1 VEYWNNGWR
10 KIILKNLS
18 YPPNIPVFHPSII
31 PKYWSERSLYMEVR
45 KVDRFDE
52 EVVASLAQYTLP
64 QILFKQAE
72 RLGPTK
78 IAMREKMYGIWLAYS
93 WQDYFGYTKNV
104 ALGLLSL
111 GLKRG
116 ENVGIITDNHPEWLF
131 TEIGAQVLGA
141 ITVNLFTSSIAKEL
155 ATILKRIQAAYVIA
169 QDQEQ
174 VDKLLE
180 MKEQLS
186 HVRKV
191 IYIDPTGMRN
201 YTHHPWLMSFQELI
215 KRGKALDKAE
225 PHRFE
230 EELWKGKPD
239 EVALMIMTSGTTGI
253 PKLAMISHQSFTEIA
268 RKWVETAPIG
278 VGDNWISITPTAW
291 IVDQMWGVGVSPLT
305 GMTMNFPETLET
317 QAEDFREI
325 GPVVVIT
332 SSRFWEEL
340 ASKIRVKIAD
350 AGFVKRKLFDL
361 GEKIGGAVVDRESK
375 KEPVPT
381 FLGILHKILARVV
394 YRPLLDRVGC
404 AQIRAAITGG
414 HPISPDVIRFFRA
427 KGLNL
432 KHAYGLTEGG
442 GVFQVQPDKEVK
454 PETVGKPLP
463 RTEIRIAE
471 DQEVLVRTHSC
482 FVGYYQDPEATKK
495 ALIDGWLHTGDA
507 GYIDDDGHLL
517 IIGRKEEIMRT
528 KGGEAISSDF
538 IETRLK
544 FSPYIKEAVVFGEG
558 RDYITGFINI
568 DFGNVGSWAEDRMIP
583 YTTYTDLSQQP
594 RVEELILGE
603 VRLVNTQLP
612 KPMRLKKIILLYKL
626 LDADDEELTRT
637 GKVRRKFV
645 YEQYIKLID
654 AMYSEE
660 KELEVTGKV
669 RYRDGQVGSIET
681 KVKIL
686 TVE

>member
-1 VEYWNNGWR
+1 MERFNQET
-10 KIILKNLS
+10 LS
-18 YPPNIPVFHPSII
+18 
-31 PKYWSERSLYMEVR
+31 SLMN
-45 KVDRFDE
+45 F
-52 EVVASLAQYTLP
+52 TLP
-64 QILFKQAE
+64 QILFKQAKE
-72 RLGPTK
+72 LGSNK
-78 IAMREKMYGIWLAYS
+78 IAIREKMYGIWLSYN
-93 WQDYFGYTKNV
+93 WTDYFRYTKNV
-104 ALGLLSL
+104 ALGLKAL

-116 ENVGIITDNHPEWLF
+116 ENIGIITDNHPEWLF
-131 TEIGAQVLGA
+131 TEIGAQALGA

-155 ATILKRIQAAYVIA
+155 TTMLNRIQAVFVVA

-186 HVRKV
+186 TVRKV
-191 IYIDPTGMRN
+191 IYVDQTGMRTYAN
-201 YTHHPWLMSFQELI
+201 NPWLMSFKELLDLGA
-215 KRGKALDKAE
+215 KLDKE
-225 PHRFE
+225 QPNLFE

-253 PKLAMISHQSFTEIA
+253 PKLAMISHRSFTEIA

-278 VGDNWISITPTAW
+278 PGDNWISITPTAW

-317 QAEDFREI
+317 MTEDFREI
-325 GPVVVIT
+325 GPVVIIT
-332 SSRFWEEL
+332 SSRFWEDL

-350 AGFVKRKLFDL
+350 AGWVKRKLFAL
-361 GEKIGGAVVDRESK
+361 GEKIGGALVDHESK

-381 FLGILHKILARVV
+381 SLQILHKILARIV

-404 AQIRAAITGG
+404 AQIHAAITGG

-454 PETVGKPLP
+454 PESVGKPLP
-463 RTEIRIAE
+463 RTEVKIAE
-471 DQEVLVRTHSC
+471 DQEVLVRTPSC

-544 FSPYIKEAVVFGEG
+544 FSPYIKEAVVWGEA

-594 RVEELILGE
+594 PVEELILGE

-645 YEQYIKLID
+645 YEQYIKLIE
-654 AMYSEE
+654 AMYSGE
-660 KELEVTGKV
+660 KDLEVTGKV
-669 RYRDGQVGSIET
+669 RYRDGQVGTITT

>member
-1 VEYWNNGWR
+1 
-10 KIILKNLS
+10 
-18 YPPNIPVFHPSII
+18 
-31 PKYWSERSLYMEVR
+31 MEVR
-45 KVDRFDE
+45 KANRIDE
-52 EVVASLAQYTLP
+52 ETVASLGQYTLP
-64 QILFKQAE
+64 QILFEQAK
-72 RLGPTK
+72 RLGPNK

-93 WQDYFGYTKNV
+93 WQDYFRYTKNA
-104 ALGLLSL
+104 ALGLLVL
-111 GLKRG
+111 GLRRG
-116 ENVGIITDNHPEWLF
+116 ENIGIITDNHPEWLF
-131 TEIGAQVLGA
+131 TEIGAQAVGA
-141 ITVNLFTSSIAKEL
+141 ITVNLFTSSVAKEL
-155 ATILKRIQAAYVIA
+155 TAMLNRIQAVYVIA

-191 IYIDPTGMRN
+191 IYIDPTGMRT
-201 YTHHPWLMSFQELI
+201 YTSNPWLMSFQELL
-215 KRGKALDKAE
+215 KLGEELDKAE
-225 PHRFE
+225 PNRFE
-230 EELWKGKPD
+230 EELWKGKAD

-268 RKWVETAPIG
+268 RKWVESAPIG

-291 IVDQMWGVGVSPLT
+291 IVDQMWGVGVAPLT

-350 AGFVKRKLFDL
+350 AGFIKRKLFVL

-375 KEPVPT
+375 KEPVPAY
-381 FLGILHKILARVV
+381 LQVLHKIFARVV

-454 PETVGKPLP
+454 PESVGKPLP
-463 RTEIRIAE
+463 RTKIKIAE
-471 DQEVLVRTHSC
+471 DQEVLVKTPSN
-482 FVGYYQDPEATKK
+482 FVGYYQDPEATNK
-495 ALIDGWLHTGDA
+495 ALRDGWLHTGDA

-528 KGGEAISSDF
+528 KAGEAISADF

-544 FSPYIKEAVVFGEG
+544 FSTYIKESVVWGEG

-594 RVEELILGE
+594 SVEELILGE
-603 VRLVNTQLP
+603 VRYVNTQLP
-612 KPMRLKKIILLYKL
+612 KPMRLKKMILLYKL

-645 YEQYIKLID
+645 YEQYIKLIE
-654 AMYSEE
+654 AMYRDTN
-660 KELEVTGKV
+660 ELEVTGKV
-669 RYRDGQVGSIET
+669 RYRDGHVGSITT

>member
-1 VEYWNNGWR
+1 
-10 KIILKNLS
+10 
-18 YPPNIPVFHPSII
+18 
-31 PKYWSERSLYMEVR
+31 MEVR
-45 KVDRFDE
+45 KVDRPDQE
-52 EVVASLAQYTLP
+52 TVLALSQFTLP
-64 QILFKQAE
+64 QILFKQAKE
-72 RLGPTK
+72 LGTKK
-78 IAMREKMYGIWLAYS
+78 IAIREKMYGIWQAYN
-93 WQDYFGYTKNV
+93 WEDYFQYTKHV
-104 ALGLLSL
+104 ALGFFAL
-111 GLKRG
+111 GLQRG
-116 ENVGIITDNHPEWLF
+116 ENIGIITDNHPEWLF
-131 TEIGAQVLGA
+131 SELGAQAIGA

-155 ATILKRIQAAYVIA
+155 TIMLNRIQATYVVA

-180 MKEQLS
+180 MKEQLP

-191 IYIDPTGMRN
+191 IYVDPTGMRT
-201 YTHHPWLMSFQELI
+201 YTNNPWLMSFKEL
-215 KRGKALDKAE
+215 LDSGAE
-225 PHRFE
+225 IDAKQPNLFE
-230 EELWKGKPD
+230 EELWKGKPE

-253 PKLAMISHQSFTEIA
+253 PKLAMISHKSFTEIA

-278 VGDNWISITPTAW
+278 IGDNWISITPTAW
-291 IVDQMWGVGVSPLT
+291 IVDQMWGMGVSPLT
-305 GMTMNFPETLET
+305 GMSMNFPETPET
-317 QAEDFREI
+317 ATEDFREI
-325 GPVVVIT
+325 GPAVIIT
-332 SSRFWEEL
+332 SSRFWEDL

-350 AGFVKRKLFDL
+350 AGWVKRRLFVL
-361 GEKIGGAVVDRESK
+361 GEKIGGAVVDHQSK
-375 KEPVPT
+375 KEPVPSSMR
-381 FLGILHKILARVV
+381 FLHRIAARLV

-404 AQIRAAITGG
+404 AQIRAAVTGG

-442 GVFQVQPDKEVK
+442 GVFQVQPDGEVK
-454 PETVGKPLP
+454 PESVGKPLP
-463 RTEIRIAE
+463 RTEVKIAE
-471 DQEVLVRTHSC
+471 DQEVLVRTPSC

-544 FSPYIKEAVVFGEG
+544 FSPYIKEAVVWGEA

-594 RVEELILGE
+594 PVEELILAE

-645 YEQYIKLID
+645 YEQYIKLIE
-654 AMYSEE
+654 AMYGGE

-669 RYRDGQVGSIET
+669 KYRDGHVGTITT

>member
-1 VEYWNNGWR
+1 
-10 KIILKNLS
+10 
-18 YPPNIPVFHPSII
+18 
-31 PKYWSERSLYMEVR
+31 MEVR
-45 KVDRFDE
+45 KRGRFDE
-52 EVVASLAQYTLP
+52 GVIQSLAQLTLP
-64 QILFKQAE
+64 QILTKQAE
-72 RLGPTK
+72 RLGSDQVA
-78 IAMREKMYGIWLAYS
+78 IREKMFGIWLAYT
-93 WQDYFGYTKNV
+93 WEDYLRFTKQV
-104 ALGLLSL
+104 ALGLFTL

-116 ENVGIITDNHPEWLF
+116 ENIGLIVNNHPEWLF
-131 TEIGAQVLGA
+131 GELGAQALGA
-141 ITVNLFTSSIAKEL
+141 ITVNMFTSSVAKEL
-155 ATILKRIQAAYVIA
+155 TVMLNRIQATFAVV

-180 MKEQLS
+180 CKQELP
-186 HVRKV
+186 HIRKV
-191 IYIDPTGMRN
+191 IYIDPTGMRTYAGN
-201 YTHHPWLMSFQELI
+201 PWLMSFQELL
-215 KRGKALDKAE
+215 KLGEELDKKQ
-225 PHRFE
+225 PNLFE

-268 RKWVETAPIG
+268 RKWIETAPIG
-278 VGDNWISITPTAW
+278 IGDNWISITPTAW
-291 IVDQMWGVGVSPLT
+291 IVDQMWGMGVSPLT
-305 GMTMNFPETLET
+305 GMAMNFPETLET

-325 GPVVVIT
+325 GPVIIIT
-332 SSRFWEEL
+332 SSRFWEDL

-350 AGFVKRKLFDL
+350 AGWIKRKLFAL
-361 GEKIGGAVVDRESK
+361 GQKIGGAVVDHESK
-375 KEPVPT
+375 KEPISSYLT
-381 FLGILHKILARVV
+381 LLHRLFSRIV

-404 AQIRAAITGG
+404 GQIRAAVTGG

-442 GVFQVQPDKEVK
+442 GVFQVQPDGEVK
-454 PETVGKPLP
+454 PESVGKPLP
-463 RTEIRIAE
+463 RTEVKIAE
-471 DQEVLVRTHSC
+471 DQEVLVKTPSC
-482 FVGYYQDPEATKK
+482 FVGYYQDEEATKK
-495 ALIDGWLHTGDA
+495 ALRDGWLHTGDA

-528 KGGEAISSDF
+528 KAGEAISSDF

-544 FSPYIKEAVVFGEG
+544 FSPYIKEAVVWGEG

-568 DFGNVGSWAEDRMIP
+568 DFGNVGSWAEDRMLP
-583 YTTYTDLSQQP
+583 YTTYADLSLQP
-594 RVEELILGE
+594 AVEELILGE
-603 VRLVNTQLP
+603 IRQVNTQLP

-645 YEQYIKLID
+645 YEQYINLIE
-654 AMYSEE
+654 AMYGDQ

-669 RYRDGQVGSIET
+669 RYRDGQVGTIET
-681 KVKIL
+681 KVRIL

>member
-1 VEYWNNGWR
+1 MAFR
-10 KIILKNLS
+10 KI
-18 YPPNIPVFHPSII
+18 
-31 PKYWSERSLYMEVR
+31 E
-45 KVDRFDE
+45 RFDE
-52 EVVASLAQYTLP
+52 ETVASLSQYTLP
-64 QILFKQAE
+64 QILFKQAQQ
-72 RLGPTK
+72 LGSEK
-78 IAMREKMYGIWLAYS
+78 IAIREKMYGIWLAYS
-93 WQDYFGYTKNV
+93 WQDYLRYTKNV
-104 ALGLLSL
+104 TLGFLTL

-116 ENVGIITDNHPEWLF
+116 ENIGIITDNHPEWLF
-131 TEIGAQVLGA
+131 SEMGAQAIGAV
-141 ITVNLFTSSIAKEL
+141 TVNLFTSSIAKEL
-155 ATILKRIQAAYVIA
+155 ATMLNRFQAALVVV

-180 MKEQLS
+180 VKEQLP

-191 IYIDPTGMRN
+191 VYIDPTGMRT
-201 YTHHPWLMSFQELI
+201 YTNNPWLMSFQELLKI
-215 KRGKALDKAE
+215 GENLDKE
-225 PHRFE
+225 QPQRFE
-230 EELWKGKPD
+230 EELWQGKPN

-268 RKWVETAPIG
+268 KKWIETAPIG

-305 GMTMNFPETLET
+305 GMAMNFPETLET

-325 GPVVVIT
+325 GPVVIIT
-332 SSRFWEEL
+332 SSRFWEDL

-350 AGFVKRKLFDL
+350 AGFVKRKLFAL

-375 KEPVPT
+375 KEMVPQY
-381 FLGILHKILARVV
+381 LEWLHKIFARIV

-404 AQIRAAITGG
+404 GQIRAAVTGG

-427 KGLNL
+427 KGLDL

-442 GVFQVQPDKEVK
+442 GVFQVQPDHEVK

-463 RTEIRIAE
+463 RTEIKIAE
-471 DQEVLVRTHSC
+471 DQEVLVKTPSC
-482 FVGYYQDPEATKK
+482 FVGYYKDPEATNK
-495 ALIDGWLHTGDA
+495 AMRDGWLHTGDA

-528 KGGEAISSDF
+528 KAGEAISSDF

-544 FSPYIKEAVVFGEG
+544 FSPYIKEAVVWGEA

-568 DFGNVGSWAEDRMIP
+568 DLGNVGNWAEDRMIP
-583 YTTYTDLSQQP
+583 YTTYTDLSQQLP
-594 RVEELILGE
+594 VEELILGE
-603 VRLVNTQLP
+603 VRQVNTQLP
-612 KPMRLKKIILLYKL
+612 KPMRLHRIILLYKL

-645 YEQYIKLID
+645 YEQYINLIE
-654 AMYSEE
+654 AMYSDQ

-669 RYRDGQVGSIET
+669 RYRDGQVGTIET